1 MVFCKAYTFRLVVT
15 KLDGKT
21 ALLGINF
28 VFEHGFSAS
37 LAEASFGF
45 TASNV
50 SHGHCISFPMTCV
63 SDAANACK
71 SVSLEISFVL
81 VQGFCWFSSFLG
93 FFWFCSFQRLLWSIY
108 QLLHK
113 LCPQHFLFML
123 FISHFFFMKILHI
136 LLPCQGAI
144 P

>member
-1 MVFCKAYTFRLVVT
+1 MCQQRYQVCFNGNQVLFLQQ
-15 KLDGKT
+15 
-21 ALLGINF
+21 
-28 VFEHGFSAS
+28 GFFWFLSFQ
-37 LAEASFGF
+37 ASFGF